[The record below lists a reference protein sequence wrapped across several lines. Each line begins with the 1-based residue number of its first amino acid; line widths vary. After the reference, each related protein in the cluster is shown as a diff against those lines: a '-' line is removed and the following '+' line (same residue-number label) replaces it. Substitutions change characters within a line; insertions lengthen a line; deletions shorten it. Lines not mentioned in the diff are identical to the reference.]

1 MVETI
6 NSFSTILANINKSF
20 SSFQLD
26 LFGVILCWTSIVGK
40 ECETRIVNEFL
51 IRAENWWVL
60 KCVVQCGKNCIESQ
74 FQCVTYIHTY
84 NMYHIEIEGGGHRYE
99 KEAEKKSYWN
109 SWHNQLK
116 VCGILIQ
123 ATTSLWQ

>member
-6 NSFSTILANINKSF
+6 NNFSTILANINKTF
-20 SSFQLD
+20 PFFQLD

-40 ECETRIVNEFL
+40 ECETRIGNEFL
-51 IRAENWWVL
+51 IRAENGWIL
-60 KCVVQCGKNCIESQ
+60 KVCCSVWQELHWITISMCCV
-74 FQCVTYIHTY
+74 HTY
-84 NMYHIEIEGGGHRYE
+84 NMYHIEIEGERHRYE

-109 SWHNQLK
+109 SWHNQSK
-116 VCGILIQ
+116 VCSILIQ